1 MIEMQVLEPLKSA
14 GGDVRTAQRILRSLG
29 YKGEDGKLIAVDGN
43 YGKNSVYAMKNFQ
56 RGSGIKVDGWVG
68 EETWNHLLH

>member
-14 GGDVRTAQRILRSLG
+14 GGDVRTAQRILRSLN